1 MYTIKQAALRTGV
14 NVPLLRAWERRY
26 GVIRPART
34 TAGYRLYD
42 EPAIERIRAMR
53 DLVDAGW
60 APSEAARHL
69 ESRSEATDASGSAA
83 LARDDEAAAR
93 TAEQPA
99 SLARSFVDA
108 AAALD
113 ERRVELLLDD
123 LFAGGSFERVVDD
136 RLMPVLRALGDGWA
150 AGLVTVAAEHA
161 ASNAV
166 LRRLAA
172 AFAAAGEGDVD
183 RPVLVGLPPGS
194 RHEIGVLAFAAAVRR
209 RGIGVVYLGADVPT
223 DSWID
228 AVGRAHAGGVVIGVA
243 IEPDQAPATEV
254 ITAVQRADTG
264 VLVAVG
270 GGAADAV
277 AHETAA
283 LALPTRIGDAAR
295 VIADALRSRLA

>member
-34 TAGYRLYD
+34 AAGYRLYD
-42 EPAIERIRAMR
+42 ERAIERIRAMR

-60 APSEAARHL
+60 APSEAARHI
-69 ESRSEATDASGSAA
+69 ESQSGANGAGESPA
-83 LARDDEAAAR
+83 LARADDGITDTSEH
-93 TAEQPA
+93 PA
-99 SLARSFVDA
+99 LLPRAFVEA

-136 RLMPVLRALGDGWA
+136 RLMPVLRALGDAWA

-172 AFAAAGEGDVD
+172 AFAAAGEGNVD
-183 RPVLVGLPPGS
+183 RPLLVGLPPGS
-194 RHEIGVLAFAAAVRR
+194 RHEIGVLACATAVRR
-209 RGIGVVYLGADVPT
+209 RGIGVIYLGADVPT
-223 DSWID
+223 DSWFD
-228 AVGRAHAGGVVIGVA
+228 AVRRAHACGVVIGVA
-243 IEPDQAPATEV
+243 IEPDQAPAIEV
-254 ITAVQRADTG
+254 VDAVQRADAR

-270 GGAADAV
+270 GGAAEPV
-277 AHETAA
+277 ARETAA
-283 LALPTRIGDAAR
+283 FALPARIADAAR
-295 VIADALRSRLA
+295 VIADALRPRLG